1 MDAHPDIL
9 IPDCSLMKWKEI
21 SCDCEANSR
30 ETTNVR
36 VRVLLLVSFAN
47 LLVVPKNLYN
57 KHFNFFVV

>member
-9 IPDCSLMKWKEI
+9 IPDCSLIKWKQI

-30 ETTNVR
+30 EATNVR
-36 VRVLLLVSFAN
+36 VLLVSFAN